1 MEESKIKERKKLIYD
16 VVAKFNSYCDKTQE
30 EYHNNNIYYN
40 ENGLQ
45 VVVIE
50 PVYYAIDNDKNVMVC
65 LNCSNCVQRKID
77 NEISPFEVVL
87 DTFGF
92 DIQSKEE
99 VFYYLQFLRFKEH
112 INKLIKIV
120 RNSRKTFKNLS
131 FNLLQQTE
139 VKLIN
144 PK

>member
-40 ENGLQ
+40 ENDSQ
-45 VVVIE
+45 VVIE

-77 NEISPFEVVL
+77 NDISPFEVVL

-99 VFYYLQFLRFKEH
+99 VSIIYNFLDSRNILTNLQR
-112 INKLIKIV
+112 
-120 RNSRKTFKNLS
+120 
-131 FNLLQQTE
+131 
-139 VKLIN
+139 
-144 PK
+144 